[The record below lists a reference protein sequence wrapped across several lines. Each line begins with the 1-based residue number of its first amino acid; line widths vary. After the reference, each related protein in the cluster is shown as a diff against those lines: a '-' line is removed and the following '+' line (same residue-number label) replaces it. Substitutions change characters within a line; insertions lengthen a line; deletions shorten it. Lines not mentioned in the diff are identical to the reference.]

1 MNCLIKAFV
10 RLSFIEHKKCLNLI
24 EMLET
29 LDPFQQLLLGVTSVG
44 VLMFLIVIFLTSSP
58 NFENT
63 DRLKKILDLF
73 EKKN

>member
-1 MNCLIKAFV
+1 
-10 RLSFIEHKKCLNLI
+10 
-24 EMLET
+24 MLES

-44 VLMFLIVIFLTSSP
+44 LLMIFLVIFLTASP

-63 DRLKKILDLF
+63 DRFKKIIESF

>member
-1 MNCLIKAFV
+1 
-10 RLSFIEHKKCLNLI
+10 
-24 EMLET
+24 MLES
-29 LDPFQQLLLGVTSVG
+29 LDPFQQLIVG
-44 VLMFLIVIFLTSSP
+44 VSSIGLVMIVLVIFLTASP

>member
-1 MNCLIKAFV
+1 MRYKGFWSININKN
-10 RLSFIEHKKCLNLI
+10 LSSLKEL
-24 EMLET
+24 EMLES

-44 VLMFLIVIFLTSSP
+44 VLMILLVIFLTASP

-63 DRLKKILDLF
+63 DRLKKILDFF

>member
-1 MNCLIKAFV
+1 
-10 RLSFIEHKKCLNLI
+10 
-24 EMLET
+24 MLESIN
-29 LDPFQQLLLGVTSVG
+29 PFQQLILGVSVIG
-44 VLMFLIVIFLTSSP
+44 LLMIVLVFFLTASP